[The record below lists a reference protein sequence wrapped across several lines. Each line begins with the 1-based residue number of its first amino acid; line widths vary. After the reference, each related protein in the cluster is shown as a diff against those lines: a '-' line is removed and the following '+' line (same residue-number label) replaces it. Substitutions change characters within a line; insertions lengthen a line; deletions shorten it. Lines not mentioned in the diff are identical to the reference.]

1 MPVTLTWWTALCAA
15 AVLNVAAWFF
25 SAWLLARRRSG
36 FPPDAYALRR
46 TLLLLSA
53 VYVAGC
59 AFRSVFPM
67 VDVPRTCLHDTW
79 VSRIF
84 VGRMVATAAELAFSL
99 QWVLLLK
106 EAGVRIV
113 PRVIV
118 PALVAAELFSW
129 AAVLTQN
136 NIYHAI
142 ENSLWTLS
150 AALAV
155 IGVVGLWSG
164 ASERGKRVILGVVA
178 CAGAYIAFMLSYDVP
193 MYLGRWQ
200 AGIPTNFRYLDV
212 GDGFGQIVERCRV
225 VLDWAA
231 WRQDAVWLTLYFTT
245 AVWIS
250 IALAHVPPLRA
261 NSSGQP
267 HERLAYPHHGS
278 FAGADGEPARRE
290 N

>member
-1 MPVTLTWWTALCAA
+1 MPTTLIWWSALCAA
-15 AVLNVAAWFF
+15 ALLNVAAWFF
-25 SAWLLARRRSG
+25 SARRLALRKA
-36 FPPDAYALRR
+36 AYPGEAYEIRR
-46 TLLLLSA
+46 TLLWLSA
-53 VYVAGC
+53 IYVAGC

-118 PALVAAELFSW
+118 AALLAAEAVSW

-136 NIYHAI
+136 NVYHAI

-155 IGVVGLWSG
+155 VGVLGLWSG
-164 ASERGKRVILGVVA
+164 VGDRGKRVILAVVA
-178 CAGAYIAFMLSYDVP
+178 CACAYIAFMVSYDVP
-193 MYLGRWQ
+193 MYLGRWR
-200 AGIPTNFRYLDV
+200 AGIPAHFNYLS
-212 GDGFGQIVERCRV
+212 FGQGLDQILERCRV
-225 VLDWAA
+225 VRDWSA
-231 WRQDAVWLTLYFTT
+231 WWQDAVWLTLYFTT

-261 NSSGQP
+261 
-267 HERLAYPHHGS
+267 
-278 FAGADGEPARRE
+278 AGFRE
-290 N
+290 AAFKGAA